1 MSFALDLASRLV
13 RHESFGPI
21 MLRLET
27 SAAATAICAEN
38 SEDPDPTDEEMAKL
52 HYCAQVFAQTDDTSY
67 RQIAQS
73 IALNTILLKKHPD
86 LVDRSIAL
94 LTDLG
99 NFPAADYANRH
110 FPGQLSSRLLDGISR
125 GLSRAMNSI
134 KIGSD
139 RIALT
144 DFQKEAWDSLP
155 ANEAVAISAPTA
167 AGKSFLV
174 IEHLCRLAELR
185 KEFRAVYLAPSRA
198 LLAEVHNKINKRL
211 EHRIDV
217 RISTVPT
224 ADPSSS
230 KHVYILTQERFQFLL
245 AADANPFDLVV
256 VDEAQNLSDGPRGMI
271 LQECLEQVISRNP
284 RTRMVLLAPGAGGFQ
299 KLAQSLGRD
308 SFYEQRSQLPTVL
321 QNRIVVRKGE
331 DSHSLD
337 LQLLTAEG
345 PTRLGLRQSER
356 SFDRD
361 SSRLAE
367 IALELGTTGGSLVY
381 ATGADKSETI
391 AFKLAGGLPVIE
403 NGSVDDLTLFIRDHV
418 HKEYGLAEHVKKG
431 VAFHYGKMPTL
442 LRESIEAAFK
452 ADVIKFLA
460 CTTTLFQGVNLPARN
475 VFIDTPKRGN
485 SGLLD
490 PAQLWNFAGRAGR
503 MNEDIVGNV
512 FLVDYEDWEMKP
524 LDSFVAFKIEPAFES
539 VVEERF
545 QDVVRAVQGDM
556 PKVRRRDEVAPRVR
570 AAAGLL
576 ITKSA
581 LGTISEFV
589 RRALPD
595 VADDEKGSLVAA
607 AIQAND
613 SIQLPATLLATN
625 WTVDPYGL
633 RRLYDFFIEQIEL
646 GNVDGL
652 IPPQPHDDGAKDAY
666 KEIFK
671 VVQREVN
678 RTSVA
683 AGSYHAVVG
692 GMAVLWMK
700 GIPYP
705 RLISLQLRRA
715 RRLRERKLAQAL
727 HNFDNLSPTQRA
739 NLERD
744 IDVDSTIRRTFDMIE
759 DEVRFQYVQL
769 GKAYVDVLKVALIE
783 NNMTRLAAKI
793 FDFPVALELGVSTRS
808 GWSFMELGLS
818 RISASA
824 LEPHFRKHDQNMNV
838 SAARKWLSEA
848 PLEQYKLNPI
858 IVEEIRRLGLNTVP
872 AHTMPE

>member
-1 MSFALDLASRLV
+1 MSFALDLASRLFS
-13 RHESFGPI
+13 HKSFGAI

-27 SAAATAICAEN
+27 SAAASAISAEN
-38 SEDPDPTDEEMAKL
+38 LEDPEPSHEDMAKL
-52 HYCAQVFAQTDDTSY
+52 HYCARVFAQTEDTSY
-67 RQIAQS
+67 RRIAQS
-73 IALNTILLKKHPD
+73 IALNTLLLKNHPD
-86 LVDRSIAL
+86 LADRSIAL

-99 NFPAADYANRH
+99 NFPAADYAHRH
-110 FPGQLSSRLLDGISR
+110 FPDQPVPRLLDGIGR

-134 KIGSD
+134 RIGSD

-155 ANEAVAISAPTA
+155 ANTAVAISAPTA

-174 IEHLCRLAELR
+174 IEHLSRLAELR
-185 KEFRAVYLAPSRA
+185 REFCAVYIAPTRA
-198 LLAEVHNKINKRL
+198 LLAEVHEKINKRL
-211 EHRIDV
+211 AHRTDV

-224 ADPSSS
+224 ADPSSH
-230 KHVYILTQERFQFLL
+230 KQVYILTQERFQFLL
-245 AADANPFDLVV
+245 AADVGSFDLVV

-271 LQECLEQVISRNP
+271 LQECLEQVLARDE

-299 KLAQSLGRD
+299 KLAQSLGKD
-308 SFYEQRSQLPTVL
+308 DFHEERSQFPTVL
-321 QNRIVVRKGE
+321 QNRIVVRKGK

-337 LQLLTAEG
+337 LQLLTPEG
-345 PTRLGLRQSER
+345 PAQLGSRR
-356 SFDRD
+356 SDRNFDHP

-367 IALELGTTGGSLVY
+367 IALELGATGGSLVY
-381 ATGADKSETI
+381 ATGADKSETV
-391 AFKLAGGLPVIE
+391 ASRLAGGLPMVE
-403 NGSVDDLTLFIRDHV
+403 DSAVDDLALFIRDHV
-418 HKEYGLAEHVKKG
+418 HKEYGLAEHVKRG

-503 MNEDIVGNV
+503 MNKDIVGNV
-512 FLVDYEDWEMKP
+512 FLVDYQDWEVKP
-524 LDSFVAFKIEPAFES
+524 LDAFVPFEIAPAFER

-545 QDVVRAVQGDM
+545 QDVVRAVKGEM
-556 PKVRRRDEVAPRVR
+556 PKVGRRDDVSPRVR

-581 LGTISEFV
+581 IGTVSEFV
-589 RRALPD
+589 GRALPD
-595 VADDEKGSLVAA
+595 VAEDNRRSLVAA
-607 AIQAND
+607 AFEANER
-613 SIQLPATLLATN
+613 IELPATLLTTN

-652 IPPQPHDDGAKDAY
+652 IPPEPHDDGAKDVY

-671 VVQREVN
+671 IVQREVN
-678 RTSVA
+678 RTTIA
-683 AGSYHAVVG
+683 AGTYHAVVG

-700 GIPYP
+700 GVPYP
-705 RLISLQLRRA
+705 KLISLQLRRA
-715 RRLRERKLAQAL
+715 RQLREKKLAQAL
-727 HNFDNLSPTQRA
+727 LNADDLTPKQRG
-739 NLERD
+739 NLERPV
-744 IDVDSTIRRTFDMIE
+744 DVDATIRRTFDMIE

-769 GKAYVDVLKVALIE
+769 GKAYVDVLKFALTE
-783 NNMTRLAAKI
+783 NNMARLAAKI
-793 FDFPVALELGVSTRS
+793 FDFPVALELGVATRS

-824 LEPHFRKHDQNMNV
+824 LEPHFRKHDPNMNV
-838 SAARKWLSEA
+838 GAARRWLADA
-848 PLEQYKLNPI
+848 PLADFKLNPI
-858 IVEEIRRLGLNTVP
+858 IIEEIRRLGLVSE
-872 AHTMPE
+872 AA

>member
-13 RHESFGPI
+13 STESFGAI

-27 SAAATAICAEN
+27 SAAATAISAEN
-38 SEDPDPTDEEMAKL
+38 SEDPEPSDEEMAKL
-52 HYCAQVFAQTDDTSY
+52 HYCAQVFAQTEDTSY
-67 RQIAQS
+67 RRLAQS
-73 IALNTILLKKHPD
+73 IALNTLLLKKHPD

-110 FPGQLSSRLLDGISR
+110 FPDQPSPRLLDGIGR

-134 KIGSD
+134 RIGSD

-155 ANEAVAISAPTA
+155 ANSAVAISAPTA

-185 KEFRAVYLAPSRA
+185 KQFRAVYIAPTRA
-198 LLAEVHNKINKRL
+198 LLAEVHDKINKRL
-211 EHRIDV
+211 AHRIDV

-224 ADPSSS
+224 ADASSS

-245 AADANPFDLVV
+245 AVDVSPFDLVV

-271 LQECLEQVISRNP
+271 LQECLEQVVARDE

-308 SFYEQRSQLPTVL
+308 GFHEQQSQLPTVL

-345 PTRLGLRQSER
+345 PVHLGLRRSER
-356 SFDRD
+356 SFDRA
-361 SSRLAE
+361 SSRLSE
-367 IALELGTTGGSLVY
+367 IALELGSTGGSLVY

-391 AFKLAGGLPVIE
+391 ASRLADGLPVVE
-403 NGSVDDLTLFIRDHV
+403 DGALDDLALFIRDHV
-418 HKEYGLAEHVKKG
+418 HKEYGLAEHVRRG

-442 LRESIEAAFK
+442 LRESIEGAFK
-452 ADVIKFLA
+452 ADVIRFLA

-503 MNEDIVGNV
+503 MNKDIVGNV
-512 FLVDYEDWEMKP
+512 FLVDYEDWEVKP
-524 LDSFVAFKIEPAFES
+524 LDSFVAFEIAPAFER

-556 PKVRRRDEVAPRVR
+556 PKVGRRDEVAPRVR

-589 RRALPD
+589 RRSLPD

-607 AIQAND
+607 AIQANN
-613 SIQLPATLLATN
+613 SIELPATLLTTN

-633 RRLYDFFIEQIEL
+633 RRLYDFFIDQIEQ

-652 IPPQPHDDGAKDAY
+652 IPPQPHDDGAKDVY
-666 KEIFK
+666 KDIFK
-671 VVQREVN
+671 IVQREVN

-700 GIPYP
+700 GVPYP
-705 RLISLQLRRA
+705 KLISHQLRRA
-715 RRLRERKLAQAL
+715 RQLREKKLAHAL
-727 HNFDNLSPTQRA
+727 LNSESLSPTQRA
-739 NLERD
+739 NLEREV
-744 IDVDSTIRRTFDMIE
+744 DVDSTIRRTFDMIE

-769 GKAYVDVLKVALIE
+769 GKAYVDVLKFALLE
-783 NNMTRLAAKI
+783 NNMARLAAKI
-793 FDFPVALELGVSTRS
+793 FDFPVALELGVATRS

-824 LEPHFRKHDQNMNV
+824 LEPHFRKDDRNMNV
-838 SAARKWLSEA
+838 SAARRWLADA
-848 PLEQYKLNPI
+848 PLGDFKLNPI
-858 IVEEIRRLGLNTVP
+858 IIEEIRRLGLVP
-872 AHTMPE
+872 EAA